1 MAPSTSLLALR
12 DTATAKNTT
21 VSDSQQ
27 NGNSSSSSSSSND
40 STTWVL
46 IAIIVGLVG
55 LIAISVFVILR
66 MLRLRE
72 RRRLQ
77 QRQQQQT
84 YGQDDDH
91 HACDETGRLSP
102 YLHATPP
109 QQRKLS
115 KLSEAD
121 RRSWGEHVEQEQR
134 AMMIRKSLASRS
146 AEFPGGRRQHSDSVS
161 SSDSGSSFVDPS
173 LEASRPATS
182 SEAMLAAARGNSDVG
197 VDQEKDDEEQQQ
209 FPAGGLRDDWKAFEA
224 QLHLDKSLSRETHPA
239 AAGRGVVNEQI

>member
-12 DTATAKNTT
+12 DAAMTNNIT
-21 VSDSQQ
+21 VSDSQK
-27 NGNSSSSSSSSND
+27 NSSSSSND

-46 IAIIVGLVG
+46 IAIIVGLVA

-77 QRQQQQT
+77 QRQQQQQ

-91 HACDETGRLSP
+91 QACDETGRLSP
-102 YLHATPP
+102 YLHAAPP

-121 RRSWGEHVEQEQR
+121 RRSWGEYVEQEQR

-146 AEFPGGRRQHSDSVS
+146 AEFPGGRRHHSDSVS
-161 SSDSGSSFVDPS
+161 SSDSDSSFVEPS
-173 LEASRPATS
+173 LVASRPTTS
-182 SEAMLAAARGNSDVG
+182 SEAMLAAAAPQGNSDVG
-197 VDQEKDDEEQQQ
+197 IDQEKDEEEQQ

-224 QLHLDKSLSRETHPA
+224 QLHLDKSLARDTHPA
-239 AAGRGVVNEQI
+239 AAGRGVESERI